1 MADLSVGPFKIEAEL
16 ADLGVRVKA
25 SIDFKVL
32 RKDWEVVLSAHSPH
46 VSFSTGSVADFE
58 ASLDIAI
65 DDTTGRLTA
74 SARLC
79 VPVYHP
85 PFSVRKECTGA
96 SGGITVLPAG
106 ALCLLA
112 QGIGKAG
119 LQYLDAHFAKRMPS
133 CEDLRRFR
141 AHASPAF
148 IDSVKQLS
156 RIAAHGQTLP
166 AAVLGEL
173 GHLPAATVHVLNG
186 LGQDRWAQIIQAV
199 VSDPRV
205 GEIYPGIR
213 AKFGPDLPGE
223 KLETLP
229 PRQNRAGAAALEG
242 VSAGTVILSIVGGLA
257 VAAGLSVATV
267 AAIAAVV
274 GAIVAV
280 VASTAVTGG
289 VAFVLVAILVIGLC
303 LLLAIGIMVIPVLAI
318 LGLIGALMV
327 NLTEAPEQAAP
338 EHALLTG

>member
-1 MADLSVGPFKIEAEL
+1 MADLSVGPFKVEAEL
-16 ADLGVRVKA
+16 VDLGVRVKA

-32 RKDWEVVLSAHSPH
+32 RKDWEVVLSAHSPR
-46 VSFSTGSVADFE
+46 VSFSTGTVADFE

-74 SARLC
+74 SAKLC

-119 LQYLDAHFAKRMPS
+119 LRYLDAHFAGRMPS

-141 AHASPAF
+141 AHATPAF

-156 RIAAHGQTLP
+156 KLSAHGQTLP

-173 GHLPAATVHVLNG
+173 GHLPAATLHALNG
-186 LGQDRWAQIIQAV
+186 LGQDRWARIIEAV

-205 GEIYPGIR
+205 AAIYPGIR
-213 AKFGPDLPGE
+213 EKFGPALGGE
-223 KLETLP
+223 ALETLP
-229 PRQNRAGAAALEG
+229 PRQNRVGGAALEG
-242 VSAGTVILSIVGGLA
+242 ADAGSVILAAVGGLA
-257 VAAGLSVATV
+257 VVAGLAAAVIS
-267 AAIAAVV
+267 AIAVV
-274 GAIVAV
+274 IGAIVAV
-280 VASTAVTGG
+280 VAAPAITGL
-289 VAFVLVAILVIGLC
+289 VAYILVAILVIGLGS
-303 LLLAIGIMVIPVLAI
+303 LLLIGITAVPLAAI
-318 LGLIGALMV
+318 LGLIGTLIMV
-327 NLTEAPEQAAP
+327 FSEAPEAATP
-338 EHALLTG
+338 EYALLA